1 MTSFYHI
8 MNDYIRGTQELSARF
23 RDAQDTFDDHR
34 NTATN
39 EQLAEDEYLKQ
50 TYNSTFDKNSA
61 VMIQLP
67 RQADLRSKAGLAVLY
82 GTKDNC
88 LNKLTEV
95 VRDMENLADEVSGVL
110 EGQYVTRNLSKSE
123 QDYNF

>member
-8 MNDYIRGTQELSARF
+8 MNDYIRETQELSARF
-23 RDAQDTFDDHR
+23 RVVQETFDEH
-34 NTATN
+34 TTSATD
-39 EQLAEDEYLKQ
+39 EQLAEYENLKR
-50 TYNSTFDKNSA
+50 TYNGTFDENSA

-67 RQADLRSKAGLAVLY
+67 RQADLRTKMGLAVLD

-95 VRDMENLADEVSGVL
+95 VSDMENLADEVSGEGDL
-110 EGQYVTRNLSKSE
+110 EVNNY
-123 QDYNF
+123 